1 MQFLNFLHETFYQV
15 NSQVIYT
22 RIVVTKLRV
31 FAFDFEVDSQTV
43 FITNRFNFRIFD
55 CRQGVSSN
63 GQTSDTTRHGA
74 DNVTVVQRHQRGF
87 VAVLVVHV
95 VDDVQCSDVLFSQP
109 VHEVIH
115 ALHHFIIVQDIAF
128 DRLRFRTNLH
138 FQFFVNATVD
148 CVQHGFRQVCTRT
161 EELHLFTNDH
171 RAYAASNSVVIVVE
185 VRTHQVIVLIL
196 QRRGVDGHFS
206 GEFLEVQRQFF
217 RPQNGHVRF
226 RRRTHGVQGVQETE
240 AVFGNQGTT
249 VEAHTTDRFGC
260 PDRVAREQF
269 IVFRSTQEANHTQ
282 FHDQVVNHFLRFL
295 FGDLASFQVTFD
307 VHIQEGGGTTEGHCS
322 TVLRL
327 NSSQVA
333 EVSPLDSFL
342 SVSSRTR
349 DVVAVFRSHFFH
361 LTQSAVLFSDF
372 FAQTD
377 SLFQVYAVFQ
387 ISLQRGEL
395 CKFVFH
401 QVVDTVQCN
410 ATVVTDDTTTAI
422 SIWQTGQN
430 TGFTATQDVR
440 SVNVE
445 HALVVSFTVFSE
457 DFFDHRVQFAVVRF
471 AGTFDHFDTTERDKS
486 TFQRSFS
493 LQTNDFLK
501 LLVDVTSVV
510 RGDGG
515 SNSGVKV
522 NWRVSA
528 VFQFNAFHYFVPQGG
543 GRFSSA
549 SQEGLVTLVR
559 SVVFLNEVTDV
570 YFILP
575 VTFGKT
581 FPGCG

>member
-1 MQFLNFLHETFYQV
+1 M
-15 NSQVIYT
+15 
-22 RIVVTKLRV
+22 
-31 FAFDFEVDSQTV
+31 
-43 FITNRFNFRIFD
+43 
-55 CRQGVSSN
+55 
-63 GQTSDTTRHGA
+63 
-74 DNVTVVQRHQRGF
+74 
-87 VAVLVVHV
+87 
-95 VDDVQCSDVLFSQP
+95 
-109 VHEVIH
+109 
-115 ALHHFIIVQDIAF
+115 
-128 DRLRFRTNLH
+128 
-138 FQFFVNATVD
+138 
-148 CVQHGFRQVCTRT
+148 
-161 EELHLFTNDH
+161 
-171 RAYAASNSVVIVVE
+171 
-185 VRTHQVIVLIL
+185 
-196 QRRGVDGHFS
+196 
-206 GEFLEVQRQFF
+206 
-217 RPQNGHVRF
+217 
-226 RRRTHGVQGVQETE
+226 
-240 AVFGNQGTT
+240 
-249 VEAHTTDRFGC
+249 
-260 PDRVAREQF
+260 
-269 IVFRSTQEANHTQ
+269 
-282 FHDQVVNHFLRFL
+282 VNHFLRFL

-342 SVSSRTR
+342 SVGSRTR

-387 ISLQRGEL
+387 ISLQRCEL

-401 QVVDTVQCN
+401 QVVDTVQRN

-493 LQTNDFLK
+493 L
-501 LLVDVTSVV
+501 
-510 RGDGG
+510 
-515 SNSGVKV
+515 
-522 NWRVSA
+522 
-528 VFQFNAFHYFVPQGG
+528 
-543 GRFSSA
+543 
-549 SQEGLVTLVR
+549 
-559 SVVFLNEVTDV
+559 
-570 YFILP
+570 
-575 VTFGKT
+575 
-581 FPGCG
+581 

>member
-1 MQFLNFLHETFYQV
+1 M
-15 NSQVIYT
+15 
-22 RIVVTKLRV
+22 
-31 FAFDFEVDSQTV
+31 
-43 FITNRFNFRIFD
+43 
-55 CRQGVSSN
+55 
-63 GQTSDTTRHGA
+63 
-74 DNVTVVQRHQRGF
+74 
-87 VAVLVVHV
+87 
-95 VDDVQCSDVLFSQP
+95 
-109 VHEVIH
+109 
-115 ALHHFIIVQDIAF
+115 
-128 DRLRFRTNLH
+128 
-138 FQFFVNATVD
+138 
-148 CVQHGFRQVCTRT
+148 
-161 EELHLFTNDH
+161 
-171 RAYAASNSVVIVVE
+171 
-185 VRTHQVIVLIL
+185 
-196 QRRGVDGHFS
+196 
-206 GEFLEVQRQFF
+206 
-217 RPQNGHVRF
+217 
-226 RRRTHGVQGVQETE
+226 
-240 AVFGNQGTT
+240 
-249 VEAHTTDRFGC
+249 
-260 PDRVAREQF
+260 
-269 IVFRSTQEANHTQ
+269 
-282 FHDQVVNHFLRFL
+282 
-295 FGDLASFQVTFD
+295 
-307 VHIQEGGGTTEGHCS
+307 
-322 TVLRL
+322 
-327 NSSQVA
+327 
-333 EVSPLDSFL
+333 
-342 SVSSRTR
+342 
-349 DVVAVFRSHFFH
+349 
-361 LTQSAVLFSDF
+361 LFSDF

-401 QVVDTVQCN
+401 QVVDTVQRN